1 MQTPLPTRA
10 GQTAMPAQLTA
21 PRSAPEAPAGTA
33 APGGKRGRG
42 AKGADRGT
50 GENGGRGGGG
60 GGGKQETSTQ
70 PLAIT
75 DKSEGLSGK
84 SVASKDKNTLGKEGD
99 SDTWDLTKVIASLE
113 SELGKWSLGRKKCQ
127 VSK

>member
-75 DKSEGLSGK
+75 DKSEAGGPLGQVGGVQGQKHTGERGRYVGPHQSDR
-84 SVASKDKNTLGKEGD
+84 VAR
-99 SDTWDLTKVIASLE
+99 V
-113 SELGKWSLGRKKCQ
+113 
-127 VSK
+127 